1 MCVDRP
7 GPSLWPR
14 HPALIRPA
22 TPRAEEPG
30 PCMGVSTALH
40 SYTIYVHIYR
50 GPTGGLSPA
59 QPYSPPAGQGPPGAT
74 EGECDF
80 VFTKKICGCRRSSNK
95 ASPNELSPGRR
106 TSEDLPPAPLRCW
119 GTTRPPRFVQLP
131 SNGPPTLGRKH
142 PALPRA

>member
-74 EGECDF
+74 EGESGERGQLCPPWSPPRPGRG
-80 VFTKKICGCRRSSNK
+80 CGEAREGCRIDPLLPERNYSGGRFRFHGDGG
-95 ASPNELSPGRR
+95 LSPR
-106 TSEDLPPAPLRCW
+106 
-119 GTTRPPRFVQLP
+119 
-131 SNGPPTLGRKH
+131 GPEEC
-142 PALPRA
+142 